1 MTGNRCGHDPKHPKL
16 SPAKPIRK
24 GKGGLPRILSLA
36 AERAKAWY
44 YHPQKCK
51 LLQSHPHRKMRS
63 ERREACQIFIETTLS
78 HLDLASLCLGT
89 PTLENGFIDIDMRT
103 IVRDSG
109 IGQRRCERAIALLK
123 EAGFMKVQQP
133 RAINDQG
140 DYVGLRAI
148 RVVTTLFFE
157 FLNLGPMLQR
167 ERARASSKLPRKGMK
182 ANRKATDFMRRLTT
196 GLCNSFG
203 FKPQRSHADLEKRE
217 EETRRWNMTC
227 AKYMI
232 ADLDPDECRR
242 RTNAEIGLSADYT
255 QADTHSKNCA
265 SGRTGFF

>member
-1 MTGNRCGHDPKHPKL
+1 
-16 SPAKPIRK
+16 
-24 GKGGLPRILSLA
+24 
-36 AERAKAWY
+36 
-44 YHPQKCK
+44 
-51 LLQSHPHRKMRS
+51 
-63 ERREACQIFIETTLS
+63 LS

-89 PTLENGFIDIDMRT
+89 PTLENGFIDIDMR
-103 IVRDSG
+103 ILVRDSG

-140 DYVGLRAI
+140 DYVALRAI

-167 ERARASSKLPRKGMK
+167 ERARASSRLQRKAMK
-182 ANRKATDFMRRLTT
+182 ANRKVTDLIRRMTT
-196 GLCNSFG
+196 ELRNSFT

-232 ADLDPDECRR
+232 ADLDPNECRR
-242 RTNAEIGLSADYT
+242 RTHAELGLPADY
-255 QADTHSKNCA
+255 SP
-265 SGRTGFF
+265 GRYA